1 MLDIQNHGGAFG
13 NKSKSDKAVK
23 AFMNLQHPYRSLDWA
38 TLDNYDWGGSVA
50 KKYDKTGNLLRTS
63 IDTSTLGKGYIQNVV
78 NNKIYLVPSN
88 VEIYDFNGILLQQIP
103 ISLFTAQGAN
113 PFLDEKKGILKAFM
127 FENPNIIHYREQQ
140 LNGTILLDIK
150 ISSSSITPGGG
161 IFETITGGLFYGL
174 GGNNPVYTDGKT
186 LEILSINTKRFK
198 LSALLVGGK

>member
-1 MLDIQNHGGAFG
+1 MFEIQNHGGAFG

-23 AFMNLQHPYRSLDWA
+23 AFMNLQHPYKNLDWV
-38 TLDNYDWGGSVA
+38 TLNNYDWTQSIA

-63 IDTSTLGKGYIQNVV
+63 IDTSTLGRGYIRNVV
-78 NNKIYLVPSN
+78 NDKIYFAPSN
-88 VEIYDFNGILLQQIP
+88 VEVYDFNGTLIQRIP
-103 ISLFTAQGAN
+103 ITGYTTQQTFSFV
-113 PFLDEKKGILKAFM
+113 DERRGILKAFM
-127 FENPNIIHYREQQ
+127 FENPDIIHYREQE

-150 ISSSSITPGGG
+150 ISNSSIPLGGG

-186 LEILSINTKRFK
+186 LEILNINTKRFK